1 MRPPH
6 CSAFRPYFS
15 PVLKCD
21 NIAHNACS
29 VSFYVEMIKI
39 TIRLFELGASLG
51 TTHSV
56 CG

>member
-39 TIRLFELGASLG
+39 TIRLFELGAPLG